1 MLICETPNIL
11 IVHLQR
17 IAFDMDTFQNAKIN
31 TYFEFPSIL
40 DLEPYSY
47 HAVMGNEGK
56 LKTAE

>member
-1 MLICETPNIL
+1 
-11 IVHLQR
+11 
-17 IAFDMDTFQNAKIN
+17 MDTFQNAKIN

-56 LKTAE
+56 LKTPE